1 MHWLLHLFPVSSLG
15 LVFAAVFLA
24 PPGPPQADHAD
35 APYVLVLGIAQDGGV
50 PQAGAT
56 PSSARES
63 DEFQRYVVSLAV
75 VDPETGD
82 RWMFEA
88 TPDFPAQLRALDRIA
103 PARARPALQ
112 GIFLT
117 HAHMGHYTGLMHLGH
132 EAMGARGIPVYAM
145 PEMAEFLRTNGPW
158 SQLVRLENITVHL
171 LQDAVPVELNERLS
185 VTPLVVPHRQEYS
198 EVVGYRIQGP
208 ERSVL
213 FIPDIDRWDA
223 WDRVGHRIEDAL
235 ADVDVAYLD
244 GTFFADREVG
254 GRDMSSFPHPFIT
267 TTMERLGALPEDQR
281 AKVRFIHLN
290 HTNPALHASSP
301 ARAAIIRAG
310 FSVAEELER
319 VPLGKA
325 GPPR

>member
-24 PPGPPQADHAD
+24 PPGPPRADHAD

-50 PQAGAT
+50 PQAGAS

-63 DEFQRYVVSLAV
+63 DEFRRYVVSLAV
-75 VDPETGD
+75 VDPETGE

-88 TPDFPAQLRALDRIA
+88 TPDFPAQLRAIDRIA

-145 PEMAEFLRTNGPW
+145 PKMAEFLRTNGPW

-185 VTPLVVPHRQEYS
+185 VTPLLVPHRQ
-198 EVVGYRIQGP
+198 
-208 ERSVL
+208 
-213 FIPDIDRWDA
+213 
-223 WDRVGHRIEDAL
+223 
-235 ADVDVAYLD
+235 
-244 GTFFADREVG
+244 
-254 GRDMSSFPHPFIT
+254 
-267 TTMERLGALPEDQR
+267 
-281 AKVRFIHLN
+281 
-290 HTNPALHASSP
+290 
-301 ARAAIIRAG
+301 
-310 FSVAEELER
+310 
-319 VPLGKA
+319 
-325 GPPR
+325 